1 MEDKQTKIPFKK
13 LFLSVFL
20 ARILSFVALITL
32 IGFIIGI
39 ILLFDSEETNIKK
52 NTILH
57 VQLKGLIAEKGSA
70 ELDPLSLSINSTN
83 GLSALLYGLESAASD
98 DNIEGLFL
106 DFGSLNCGMATAQ
119 ELRNGI
125 QRFKESK
132 KFVVAYNS
140 GEYISQQAYY
150 LASVADEVY
159 GFPTSTFQWL
169 GLGGEL
175 YFIKDMLAKIGVEVA
190 ILKGNNNDFKSAVE
204 PLFLNK
210 MSDSS
215 RLQMNAYMQSTW
227 NSMLDDIIGS
237 RPLTY
242 DLLNSYASNL
252 DIKNVEDAVDKG
264 FMDKSLYKDEVLKIL
279 MKKVNVKAQKDLNLY
294 QFSDYSNDV
303 FFRNQTLSQASEP
316 TVAVILAEGSIAKE
330 GKGFSSDNIC
340 KLFREVRKMKSIKSV
355 VFRVNSP
362 GGSALAS
369 EEIWREVALTNKE
382 MKVIVSMGDYAA
394 SGGYYVST
402 PADFI
407 FADPT
412 TLTGSIGVF
421 GVLPYTKEML
431 GKIGVD
437 VDIIGTHEHSVM
449 SLNRKLSDAEFAV
462 AQGEVNNI
470 YQQFLERVINGRN
483 LSKEAVNQIAR
494 GRVWTGADAKSVG
507 LVDSIVSLY
516 MAINYAKSLNGNKSD
531 EVIYFPKVK
540 EDPFKE
546 LISFM
551 EHQELNIE
559 SSNNIMEHPVL
570 KSIERSIQFSSE
582 WNGTM
587 MRLPFQIEYK

>member
-32 IGFIIGI
+32 ISFIIGI
-39 ILLFDSEETNIKK
+39 ILLFDAEETDIKK

-303 FFRNQTLSQASEP
+303 FFRNQTLSQAGEP

-470 YQQFLERVINGRN
+470 YQQFLERVSNGRN

-507 LVDSIVSLY
+507 LVDSIGSLY

>member
-20 ARILSFVALITL
+20 ARILSFVALISL
-32 IGFIIGI
+32 IGFIVGI
-39 ILLFDSEETNIKK
+39 ILLFDTEETNIKK

-106 DFGSLNCGMATAQ
+106 DFGTLNCGMATAQ

-303 FFRNQTLSQASEP
+303 FFRNQTLSQAGEP

-470 YQQFLERVINGRN
+470 YQQFLERVSNGRN

-507 LVDSIVSLY
+507 LVDSIGSLY